1 MIEALALCL
10 ASIHDGDS
18 FRLCDGTRVR
28 LTAASGPF
36 DAPEYPDSP
45 PCRDSRSVTRVCDR
59 VRADASR
66 DWLAAILRQPATL
79 HCVGTDRYGRRLCRV
94 TVNGVDVGD
103 AAVRAGHGRI
113 VEGWR

>member
-1 MIEALALCL
+1 MLEALALCL

-59 VRADASR
+59 ERANASR
-66 DWLAAILRQPATL
+66 DYLAAMLRRPAVL
-79 HCVGTDRYGRRLCRV
+79 HCVEYDRYERRLCRV
-94 TVNGVDVGD
+94 TVGGVDVAD
-103 AAVRAGHGRI
+103 AMVRAGHGRI